1 MYVQYLHPNE
11 MTNQLKKAI
20 NQAFKQI
27 DLDIANDRPIDRQSS
42 CRSTQLLRQ
51 HSVESFGVG

>member
-11 MTNQLKKAI
+11 MTNRLKKAI

-27 DLDIANDRPIDRQSS
+27 DLEIAND
-42 CRSTQLLRQ
+42 
-51 HSVESFGVG
+51 